1 MEEETIEGTVIEVR
15 GPFQDGTYEL
25 DIEQENGETVTVT
38 ISADQ
43 YAEMTKELEED
54 EKPIPS
60 HLLN

>member
-1 MEEETIEGTVIEVR
+1 MEEETIEGTVVDVR

-38 ISADQ
+38 ISAEQ
-43 YAEMTKELEED
+43 YAEMAQELEEQ
-54 EKPIPS
+54 PIPS